1 MLKGLAK
8 LLPLII
14 HEIAEA
20 IIEKIKERRER
31 KGLEYPVSQKSWRP
45 LRSLR

>member
-1 MLKGLAK
+1 MFKGLLK

-14 HEIAEA
+14 HEIAEV

-31 KGLEYPVSQKSWRP
+31 KVEQQKTDLNEKS
-45 LRSLR
+45 

>member
-1 MLKGLAK
+1 MLKGLSK

-14 HEIAEA
+14 HEIVEV

-31 KGLEYPVSQKSWRP
+31 RIVEQQKKEENEKY
-45 LRSLR
+45 

>member
-14 HEIAEA
+14 HEIAEV
-20 IIEKIKERRER
+20 IIEKIRERRER
-31 KGLEYPVSQKSWRP
+31 KVQQQKEIENEKS
-45 LRSLR
+45 

>member
-1 MLKGLAK
+1 MFLRGLSK

-14 HEIAEA
+14 HEIADV

-31 KGLEYPVSQKSWRP
+31 REFEQQKKE
-45 LRSLR
+45 SL

>member
-1 MLKGLAK
+1 MLRALSK

-14 HEIAEA
+14 HEIAEV

-31 KGLEYPVSQKSWRP
+31 KEVEQLKKQEDEKS
-45 LRSLR
+45 

>member
-1 MLKGLAK
+1 MFFRGLLK

-20 IIEKIKERRER
+20 LIERIKERRER
-31 KGLEYPVSQKSWRP
+31 KEIEQQKKE
-45 LRSLR
+45 

>member
-1 MLKGLAK
+1 MFFRGLAK

-14 HEIAEA
+14 HEIAEV

-31 KGLEYPVSQKSWRP
+31 KEVEQQKNIENEKY
-45 LRSLR
+45 

>member
-1 MLKGLAK
+1 MFFRGLAK

-14 HEIAEA
+14 HEIAEV

-31 KGLEYPVSQKSWRP
+31 KVLERQKKEQ
-45 LRSLR
+45 

>member
-1 MLKGLAK
+1 MLKGLLK

-14 HEIAEA
+14 HEIAEV

-31 KGLEYPVSQKSWRP
+31 KVEQQKTDSNEK
-45 LRSLR
+45 S